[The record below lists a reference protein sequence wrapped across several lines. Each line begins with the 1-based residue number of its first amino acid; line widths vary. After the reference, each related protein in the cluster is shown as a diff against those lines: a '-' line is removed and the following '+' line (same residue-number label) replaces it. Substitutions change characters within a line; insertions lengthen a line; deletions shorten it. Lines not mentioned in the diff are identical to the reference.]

1 MVDCFDENEG
11 QTFIWLSYW
20 RDPEGLQK
28 FAASATHRLTAAKY
42 ESGKWPTFG
51 IMHETYYSKKDG
63 YETIYD
69 NFPAFG
75 MGEFIRNAKWNT
87 QADDGSPGDTKIV
100 VGKTADG
107 VELESP
113 LRPAKTSEINSMF
126 GRMGRKRLPQ

>member
-1 MVDCFDENEG
+1 MSLTFVDLGHTRSMVDCFDENEG

-75 MGEFIRNAKWNT
+75 MGEFIRNAK
-87 QADDGSPGDTKIV
+87 
-100 VGKTADG
+100 
-107 VELESP
+107 
-113 LRPAKTSEINSMF
+113 
-126 GRMGRKRLPQ
+126 